1 MTKSAKAKSRQR
13 RKRLAAKKSDVDLTY
28 TLSDVRARPKVTLT
42 SGWRRDQPREMP
54 LNRGI

>member
-1 MTKSAKAKSRQR
+1 MTKSARAKSLQR

-54 LNRGI
+54 PNRGI